1 MKLASTNTAS
11 LVLFLWLFNILSV
24 YGLTIVKSST
34 TSTSV
39 IVLLD
44 TAVTGT
50 EAINFCSDNYATF
63 SGSYTYTRKSDPI
76 GWGCNNE
83 YFWIGESSYC
93 PSRCWWCDDGGNIFY
108 CNYQCDYYKKGDGS
122 GDSTCADYK
131 NTCVICKKP

>member
-1 MKLASTNTAS
+1 MKLSLVS
-11 LVLFLWLFNILSV
+11 LVLSIWLLNISSI
-24 YGLTIVKSST
+24 YGVSEIKRITS
-34 TSTSV
+34 STSV
-39 IVLLD
+39 ILLLD

-50 EAINFCSDNYATF
+50 AANSYCSSNFATF
-63 SGSYTYTRKSDPI
+63 SGSYSYNYLNDPVL
-76 GWGCNNE
+76 WGCNNE